1 MSDACLVIY
10 PAIFAW
16 FVGVVQTLGVLYLL
30 GKIEVMRLRAQ
41 NGSESGTR
49 PGLLSRL
56 NPQTP
61 VDNPHQDSRDLPD
74 LENDSSVRYL
84 TAAHEDQ
91 VIRSAM
97 FEQRT
102 SSDGLD

>member
-30 GKIEVMRLRAQ
+30 GKFGVMRLRTQ

-49 PGLLSRL
+49 AGLLSRL
-56 NPQTP
+56 NNQNP
-61 VDNPHQDSRDLPD
+61 VDN
-74 LENDSSVRYL
+74 SSSSGRASPMDPEQSVVYL
-84 TAAHEDQ
+84 SSSHEDA
-91 VIRSAM
+91 VLASAM
-97 FEQRT
+97 LEKQAT
-102 SSDGLD
+102 GDGLD